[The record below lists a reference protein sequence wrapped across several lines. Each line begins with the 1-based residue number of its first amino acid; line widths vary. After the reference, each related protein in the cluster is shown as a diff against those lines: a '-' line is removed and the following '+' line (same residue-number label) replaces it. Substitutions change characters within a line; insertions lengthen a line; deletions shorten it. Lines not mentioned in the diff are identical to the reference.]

1 MIGRYDLGTIH
12 GIINNTTFLQVA
24 FSPGP
29 DEPFPAILPMI
40 GVMAS
45 YEHPSADI
53 DEPLDCYVHG
63 YVTARLMKLAKDSAE
78 GLPVTVCA
86 TKVDGYVLA
95 LTPFSHSYNYQSAV
109 LQGYAKPVEDREEKL
124 FAMKEVTNKVIPQ
137 RWETSRTPPD
147 NGELQSTTLL
157 RIKVVS
163 GSGKI
168 RDGGPHDD
176 AKDMK
181 NEAVKDKVWTG
192 VVPIWE
198 TYGQPVPSEYNKVS
212 EVSGNISEYLA
223 ETQRSNEEY
232 AVKAAQPH

>member
-1 MIGRYDLGTIH
+1 
-12 GIINNTTFLQVA
+12 
-24 FSPGP
+24 
-29 DEPFPAILPMI
+29 MI

-63 YVTARLMKLAKDSAE
+63 YVSSRLMKLAKESAE

-124 FAMKEVTNKVIPQ
+124 FAMKEVTNKVIPR

-181 NEAVKDKVWTG
+181 NEGVKDKVWTG

-212 EVSGNISEYLA
+212 EVSGNITEYLA
-223 ETQRSNEEY
+223 ETQKSNEEY